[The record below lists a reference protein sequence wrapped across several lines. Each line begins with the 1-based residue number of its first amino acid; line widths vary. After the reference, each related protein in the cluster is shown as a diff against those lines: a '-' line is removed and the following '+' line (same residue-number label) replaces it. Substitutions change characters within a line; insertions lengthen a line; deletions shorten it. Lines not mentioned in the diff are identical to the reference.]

1 MLTGII
7 RKMEKGIV
15 TIPKMFRQA
24 LGIKENDN
32 IIFEIDTKKG
42 VIIIK
47 PDKPD
52 DEKNKQAGKF
62 PPICKKFQSP
72 LTNQKKYDIIN
83 TSKTERE

>member
-7 RKMEKGIV
+7 RRMEKNGIV
-15 TIPKMFRQA
+15 AIPKTFRQA
-24 LGIKENDN
+24 LDIKENDN

-52 DEKNKQAGKF
+52 DEKNK
-62 PPICKKFQSP
+62 
-72 LTNQKKYDIIN
+72 
-83 TSKTERE
+83 

>member
-15 TIPKMFRQA
+15 TIPKTFRQA

-52 DEKNKQAGKF
+52 NEKNK
-62 PPICKKFQSP
+62 
-72 LTNQKKYDIIN
+72 
-83 TSKTERE
+83 

>member
-1 MLTGII
+1 MVTGII

-52 DEKNKQAGKF
+52 NEKNKQAGIF
-62 PPICKKFQSP
+62 PPQS
-72 LTNQKKYDIIN
+72 
-83 TSKTERE
+83 